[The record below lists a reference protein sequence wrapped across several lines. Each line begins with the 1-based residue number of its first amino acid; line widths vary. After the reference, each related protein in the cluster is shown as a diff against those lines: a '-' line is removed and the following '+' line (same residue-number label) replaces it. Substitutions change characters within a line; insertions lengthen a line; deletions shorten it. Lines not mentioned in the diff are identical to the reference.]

1 MNHPAPLD
9 SFEQMDRPRVSAKKK
24 TKAATPLSYRFMILY
39 RFILA
44 LLGGYI
50 LSALSAIVI
59 AELFAEQPA
68 NAAMSATLIA
78 FCLYCSA
85 FIWVFMVQKT
95 VKASL
100 GIIVPSVLLWILI
113 QFLGN

>member
-1 MNHPAPLD
+1 MNQPAPLD
-9 SFEQMDRPRVSAKKK
+9 SFDQMKSPRVSAKKK
-24 TKAATPLSYRFMILY
+24 AKAQTPLSYRLMILY

-44 LLGGYI
+44 LVGGYV
-50 LSALSAIVI
+50 LSALSAMVI
-59 AELFAEQPA
+59 ADIFVEQKA

-78 FCLYCSA
+78 FCLYCGA

-95 VKASL
+95 LKASL
-100 GIIVPSVLLWILI
+100 GIVVPSILLWILI

>member
-1 MNHPAPLD
+1 MNNPAQLD
-9 SFEQMDRPRVSAKKK
+9 SFDPMSSPRVNVKKK
-24 TKAATPLSYRFMILY
+24 TKPATPLSYRLMILY
-39 RFILA
+39 RFVLA
-44 LLGGYI
+44 LVGGYI
-50 LSALSAIVI
+50 LAALSAMCI
-59 AELFAEQPA
+59 ADLFSATPA

-78 FCLYCSA
+78 FCVYCGA

-100 GIIVPSVLLWILI
+100 GIIVPSMLLWILI